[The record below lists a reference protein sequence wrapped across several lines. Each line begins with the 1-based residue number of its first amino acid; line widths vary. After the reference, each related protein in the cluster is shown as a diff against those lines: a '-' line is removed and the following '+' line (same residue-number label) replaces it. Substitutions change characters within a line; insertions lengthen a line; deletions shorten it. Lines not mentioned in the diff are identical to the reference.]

1 MRTTLRWFSGLLGL
15 GLLAVIIFAINAIWF
30 RPWSINVFYEKV
42 FVMFALD
49 NPQMLS
55 GMRMLE
61 GLGLRAHNAELNDAS
76 PEKVREDFAYMRET
90 IDTLNAY
97 DRDGLTGQDALS
109 YDILK
114 FFLEQQAQSEEFMW
128 HDYPVSQLGG
138 VQGDFPDFM
147 ASLHYLGDAKDCEHY
162 VARLNK
168 ADALFNQ
175 VLEQLRLREEKNI
188 ITPRFAVN
196 GALSQV
202 REFVATQSEQNVLL
216 TSYKKRIAK
225 LDEDDRTSCEAQTAN
240 VKAALDN
247 VIQPAYRKLETYLVT
262 LLEKATTDHGV
273 WKLPNGDTYYAQK
286 LREHTTTDISAEEVH
301 QLGLREVE
309 RISGEMNDILISEG
323 YTEGTV
329 GERMQ
334 ALGDEPRFTFPNT
347 DEGREAAL
355 EEYRRIISEIDAG
368 MAAMFDLTIESA
380 VEVRRVPEFRED
392 GAPGAY
398 YQGPA
403 QDGSRPGIFFA
414 NLRDMNETVRFAMRT
429 LAYHEAVPGHHYQTS
444 LQTELTDVPMF
455 RRMLGFTA
463 FSEGWALYAERLA
476 WEQGFQD
483 DPYDN
488 LGRLQDEML
497 RAVRLV
503 VDSGLHAKRWSR
515 EDAIDY
521 MIRYTGQERGSVV
534 TEIER
539 YMVWPGQ
546 ATAYKIGMLKIL
558 ELREKARTALGER
571 FDIRDFHRAVLGNG
585 DVPLFLL
592 ERQIDHYIEMKK
604 AG

>member
-1 MRTTLRWFSGLLGL
+1 MRTMFRWFCGVLGL
-15 GLLAVIIFAINAIWF
+15 GLMAIIVLAVNAIWF

-42 FVMFALD
+42 FVLFALD

-61 GLGLRAHNAELNDAS
+61 GLGLRSHNAKLNDVS
-76 PEKVREDFAYMRET
+76 PAKTLEDFEYMRET
-90 IDTLNAY
+90 IATLNAY
-97 DRDGLTGQDALS
+97 DRRKLSGQDALS
-109 YDILK
+109 YDILN
-114 FFLEQQAQSEEFMW
+114 FFLEQQAQGEQFVW
-128 HDYPVSQLGG
+128 HDYPVTQIGG
-138 VQGDFPDFM
+138 VQGSFPDFM
-147 ASLHYLGDAKDCEHY
+147 ATLHYLGDAKDCEHY
-162 VARLNK
+162 IARLQQ
-168 ADALFNQ
+168 ADDLFDQ
-175 VLEQLRLREEKNI
+175 VLEQLKVREQNNV
-188 ITPRFAVN
+188 ITPRFAVR
-196 GALSQV
+196 GALDQT
-202 REFVATQSEQNVLL
+202 REFLDTSSEQNVLL
-216 TSYKKRIAK
+216 TSYRERIAK
-225 LDEDDRTSCEAQTAN
+225 LDEADRAACEERSAEVAAAIDDS
-240 VKAALDN
+240 VL
-247 VIQPAYRKLETYLVT
+247 PAYRKLESYLSGF
-262 LLEKATTDHGV
+262 LNKATTDHGV
-273 WKLPNGDTYYAQK
+273 WKLPDGDTYYAQK
-286 LREHTTTDISAEEVH
+286 LREHTTTDISADEVH
-301 QLGLREVE
+301 QLGLREVA
-309 RISGEMNDILISEG
+309 RINAEMNEILVAEG
-323 YTEGTV
+323 YTEGSV

-334 ALGDEPRFTFPNT
+334 ALGDEPRFAFPNT

-355 EEYRRIISEIDAG
+355 EEYRRIIREIEAG
-368 MAAMFDLTIESA
+368 MSEMFDLTIKSS

-403 QDGSRPGIFFA
+403 QDGSRPGVFYA
-414 NLRDMNETVRFAMRT
+414 NLRDMSETVRFAMRT
-429 LAYHEAVPGHHYQTS
+429 LAYHEAIPGHHYQTA

-476 WEQGFQD
+476 WEQGFQN

-488 LGRLQDEML
+488 LGRLQDEMM

-515 EDAIDY
+515 EQAIDY
-521 MIRYTGQERGSVV
+521 MVRYTGQERGSVV

-539 YMVWPGQ
+539 YLVWPGQ

-558 ELREKARTALGER
+558 ELRDKARRALGDD
-571 FDIRDFHRAVLGNG
+571 FDIRAFHRAVLENG

-592 ERQIDHYIEMKK
+592 ERQIDLYIEGAK